1 MSNQLATLRHV
12 RRLRACLRSLSLE
25 ELEVALSNLQTV
37 VQEHRT
43 REREAALASIVE
55 RIRCSGLSVDEIL
68 TGLKALTSR
77 SAE

>member
-1 MSNQLATLRHV
+1 M
-12 RRLRACLRSLSLE
+12 
-25 ELEVALSNLQTV
+25 SNLQTV

-68 TGLKALTSR
+68 TGLKALAPR